1 MNISKVTTSLAA
13 AAAAA
18 EKAKPE
24 RVISATAALN
34 FNAINIQKRTSIDD
48 TEDPNRKKLKTEF
61 LLCPPSTSLPAK
73 QQQLIQQQKHH
84 QHHREQQRAVVAG
97 GSVKA
102 TSLAFQVTAA
112 AAASKQTSTVSEKST
127 VDQYQQQH
135 QQVEQGDTEDV
146 WDPREDQI
154 IVCNFAANAEM
165 SALIKPE
172 EVLEG
177 GQKQSFTS
185 FTKKEAVCPSS
196 ASSSSSMASTISIEP
211 SGGAEHVE
219 QANKTVLSS
228 AAVEE
233 LDYALL
239 PSSAPEQKVVPENS
253 TIVSVSAVSA
263 VTTSSVSPVTVTS
276 STTSTII
283 LNASTTNN
291 GGGSGPGVAGST
303 IMNQKS
309 SPANYNIFSAT
320 TASGQQQVS
329 HQPTLLNRVNI
340 QSKMKGTQLVVNTK
354 KLSEVT
360 QTTAKVSIGNK
371 TISVPLLMSA
381 SGAAT
386 AGGATIV
393 ESKQIM
399 QPGGQVTAVASVAP
413 SGQQSSAHQHHPQHQ
428 HLNYTKLIKRVPKN
442 PTTIVSF
449 SGLQIKPANTKIVTA
464 KVVSK
469 KMSLQIQQQH
479 QLQQVQH
486 QQAQQLVN
494 SASMAPATASIVSIT
509 TTNPNQTFAM
519 VKEKLHEA
527 TEIIDTTHE
536 SGVGVNVNSSRNPTT
551 RLAGHKIA
559 YSDNIFNK
567 SKSQDSGVGDEFG
580 NSVVIKPLDKV
591 SHNCSPSLNTFKQ
604 QPVPGGAGVA
614 AVALNQTTGT
624 VPVTVTMTSSASG
637 SAPDQM
643 TNSTSSVSVSSILN
657 EAVAKSTAGTI
668 CINTPGMGA
677 RPIISIQNKNISLVL
692 SKTTMAQQK
701 PKMIT
706 TTVSS
711 SALQM
716 HHALNQDPY
725 SAKQSPSS
733 SSSTSPS
740 ASVVSVSVSTPAP
753 MQLKLTS
760 VPSVVGL
767 GLGVVTTPATT
778 PTKLGVSLAAAEALP
793 FSIIVPK
800 LDELCNEPKT
810 NLLAKQKAIVKDAPV
825 APPTAPLAEQAGEV
839 LVAPEKRLNATT
851 TLTANTAAASAPDPP
866 TTTQTV
872 TSATIPTPTPTA
884 TPTNAG
890 TEASGGASAAATGN
904 SSQRLNSDDSNNALL
919 KQLLQNSSSSHSH
932 NLNQISINS
941 AHVAAST
948 APLSARKVI
957 NVRAPSMGLVSSL
970 EAQLARPVIPP
981 VPAAVSS
988 SGGSVA
994 TPTTTTTVANGN
1006 GNFSQQSTAAGPS
1019 APPVAPSVAAS
1030 ASAPNSATTEAP
1042 VPPMNAVAELEQQIS
1057 VVQQSSMAQQA
1068 LAQPQPTPPPPA
1080 AQQQIQHQP
1089 QHQVKQTVQIVSK
1102 ETSFIS
1108 TPPTQHAAL
1117 SIGDR
1122 KLTESSGCTSSSK
1135 PAEFLPPPPYE
1146 LATAPVSN
1154 VTISISTKPSKDLNL
1169 HIKHKSA
1176 SASMSMPMAMEQ
1188 ESLGVPL
1195 SEQAEQPPTTSDN
1208 LKTAATSAA
1217 VHATALAGAGAG
1229 AASITNSWSRQI
1241 QNNNSNIHI
1250 EAGIGQILAPHKITF
1265 KSGEAQKRK
1274 LPMQSHPLLG
1284 EKDQLQHIHPDASH
1298 SNDMMHMQ
1306 MQLPGAV
1313 GMKPLPPGTNSAVP
1327 PGSESNKLQLISAI
1341 TSYVKKTGQP
1351 GEAPHQ
1357 AQMQSHIQGQ
1367 MHVHQQQQH
1376 QQQVQLQVS
1385 HSHAQAHPQSHP
1397 QPNPQSGPMVM
1408 EPKAGDQRKRRK
1420 RDVQKPRRG
1429 NHSAGQS
1436 ANSPKDLS
1444 GTLPAGA
1451 MVQLARMPPGTQYI
1465 QGSPG
1470 TGHVASGVVGVGCGS
1485 GGGSSAAASHMLK
1498 KRVRKFSKVEED
1510 HDAFTEKLLTHI
1522 RQMQP
1527 LQVLEPHLNR
1537 NFHFLVGNSEMAG
1550 AGTGSGSGRCNSG
1563 NGKLKSIGS
1572 QPRGW
1577 PLEECDGAQLG
1588 HFGRVRHPSIPSL
1601 YDSERFGGSGGPA
1614 GGSASPSGTLG
1625 GVEGKSQPMS
1635 NIQNDFYDQEFSTHI
1650 DRNPSERLLRHIGAV
1665 KDSNLETIE
1674 LVEGESVTA
1683 WTALPRLTRFPGLI
1697 LLNNNSRCH
1706 GRMSPVALAEDPLS
1720 MRMPTSPLLRNCAEE
1735 LRKGQQMEM
1744 GLGGGYTHSQGS
1756 LNSNSN
1762 SNSNNNNNNYQ
1773 QKNQNVILSLHSS
1786 TTDNIAGVLRDLAN
1800 LLHLT
1805 PALTC
1810 KLIEEKADPKTG
1822 AEPSLEQS
1830 KGKGASDE
1838 DEEQAEKEP
1847 FKRPHSVSNG
1857 HLRKI
1862 LNGRRKLCRS
1872 CANVVP
1878 SSGLQVPNQSM
1889 PPLEEQ
1895 LPRLAQLMALLPRKT
1910 PPPPFFYF
1918 CNRACL
1924 TMFKWS
1930 EKETQAKAEAASISL
1945 LTASGS
1951 SKSIFASGSS
1961 PPVPQDNVVKTEPPE
1976 EEMDA
1981 KQNQHTSD
1989 TPATPLQRK
1998 CIVKCFS
2005 SDCFA
2010 TESSTGANINQEWNE
2025 AVTSFAAPSY
2035 TVWETDVVSHLED
2048 TRQCVFCNQRG
2059 DGQADGPS
2067 RLLNFDVDKWV
2078 HLNCAL
2084 WSNGVYETVSGALMN
2099 FQTALQAGLNQV
2111 CSACHQ
2117 LGATIKCF
2125 KSRCNNLYHLPC
2137 AIREECVFY
2146 KNKSVHCSAHGHC
2159 HTQNHAS
2166 SGSANASIAAGSGSG
2181 SGAAIGTIE
2190 NELSSF
2196 IVHRRVFVDRD
2207 ENRQVATVMHYTE
2220 LSNLLRVGNM
2230 TFLNVG
2236 QLLPHQLEAFHTP
2249 HFIYPIGYKVSRY
2262 YWCVRRPNRRCRYIC
2277 SIAEAG
2283 CKPEFRIV
2291 IQDGSDKEPEREFQA
2306 STPSGVWQQILQ
2318 PITRLRKMHKWL
2330 QLFPQH
2336 ISGEDLFGLTE
2347 PAIVRILES
2356 LPGIETLTDYRFK
2369 YGRNPLLEFPLA
2381 INPSGAARTE
2391 PKQRQLLVWRKPHT
2405 QRTAGSCST
2414 QRMANSASIAGEV
2427 ACPYSKQFVHSKSSQ
2442 YKKMKQEWRNNV
2454 YLARS
2459 KIQGLGLYAARDIEK
2474 HTMIIEYI
2482 GEVIRTEVSEIREKQ
2497 YESKNRGIY
2506 MFRLDEDRVVDAT
2519 LSGGLARYINHSCNP
2534 NCVTEIVEVD
2544 RDVRI
2549 IIFAKRKIY
2558 RGEELSYDY
2567 KFDIEDDAH
2576 KIPCACGAPNC
2587 RKWMN

>member
-24 RVISATAALN
+24 RVTSATTALN
-34 FNAINIQKRTSIDD
+34 LNAINIQKRTSIDD
-48 TEDPNRKKLKTEF
+48 TEDPNRKKLKTEL

-73 QQQLIQQQKHH
+73 QQQLQQKHH
-84 QHHREQQRAVVAG
+84 QHHRQQQRAVVLG
-97 GSVKA
+97 GSVQA
-102 TSLAFQVTAA
+102 PSLAFQATAA
-112 AAASKQTSTVSEKST
+112 AAASKQISTASEKST
-127 VDQYQQQH
+127 VERYKH
-135 QQVEQGDTEDV
+135 QQVDQGGTENA

-154 IVCNFAANAEM
+154 IVCNFGANAEM
-165 SALIKPE
+165 SASIKPE
-172 EVLEG
+172 EALEG

-185 FTKKEAVCPSS
+185 FTKKETVCASS
-196 ASSSSSMASTISIEP
+196 ASSSSSTASTISIEP
-211 SGGAEHVE
+211 SGGAEHIE
-219 QANKTVLSS
+219 HANKTVLP
-228 AAVEE
+228 AAEE

-239 PSSAPEQKVVPENS
+239 ASSATEQKVVPENS
-253 TIVSVSAVSA
+253 TIVSASASASSNTAAGSA
-263 VTTSSVSPVTVTS
+263 VTTSAVTPVTVTS

-283 LNASTTNN
+283 LNTNN
-291 GGGSGPGVAGST
+291 GGGSGPGVGGST

-309 SPANYNIFSAT
+309 SQANYNIFSAT
-320 TASGQQQVS
+320 AGSSQQQVS
-329 HQPTLLNRVNI
+329 LQPTLLNRVNI
-340 QSKMKGTQLVVNTK
+340 QSKMKGTQLVVNAK

-399 QPGGQVTAVASVAP
+399 QPGGRGPVTSAAP
-413 SGQQSSAHQHHPQHQ
+413 SGQHSAAQHHSQ

-449 SGLQIKPANTKIVTA
+449 SGLQIKPANTKIVAA

-479 QLQQVQH
+479 QLQQQVQQLQVQ
-486 QQAQQLVN
+486 QQAQQQVN
-494 SASMAPATASIVSIT
+494 SGSLAPATASIVAIT
-509 TTNPNQTFAM
+509 TTNSNQTFAL
-519 VKEKLHEA
+519 VKEKLHDA
-527 TEIIDTTHE
+527 SEIVDTTHE
-536 SGVGVNVNSSRNPTT
+536 PGVGVNVNSSRNPAT
-551 RLAGHKIA
+551 RLAGHKIT

-567 SKSQDSGVGDEFG
+567 SKSHDSGASDEFG
-580 NSVVIKPLDKV
+580 NSVNSVVIKPLDKV
-591 SHNCSPSLNTFKQ
+591 SHNCSPSFNIFKQ
-604 QPVPGGAGVA
+604 QSVPAGAGATA
-614 AVALNQTTGT
+614 AAAIIQTTGT
-624 VPVTVTMTSSASG
+624 VPVTMTMTPSASG
-637 SAPDQM
+637 SGSDQM
-643 TNSTSSVSVSSILN
+643 TSSTSSVSVSAIIN
-657 EAVAKSTAGTI
+657 ETVAKSTAGTI

-711 SALQM
+711 SALQT
-716 HHALNQDPY
+716 HHALNQDLNPEK
-725 SAKQSPSS
+725 SSPSS
-733 SSSTSPS
+733 S
-740 ASVVSVSVSTPAP
+740 SVVSVSVSSPAP

-760 VPSVVGL
+760 VPTVVGL

-778 PTKLGVSLAAAEALP
+778 PTKLSVNLAASETLP
-793 FSIIVPK
+793 FSIIIPK
-800 LDELCNEPKT
+800 LDEMSNEPKT
-810 NLLAKQKAIVKDAPV
+810 NLLAKQEAIVKDAPT
-825 APPTAPLAEQAGEV
+825 APPPASPAEQPGEV
-839 LVAPEKRLNATT
+839 LVTPEKRLNSNT
-851 TLTANTAAASAPDPP
+851 TLTAITAPAPGPP
-866 TTTQTV
+866 TSTPTV
-872 TSATIPTPTPTA
+872 TGTTTPTPIA
-884 TPTNAG
+884 TGIG
-890 TEASGGASAAATGN
+890 TGTIVASAAGTGN
-904 SSQRLNSDDSNNALL
+904 SNQRSTSDDSNNALL

-932 NLNQISINS
+932 NLNLNP

-957 NVRAPSMGLVSSL
+957 NVRAPSMGQVSSL

-988 SGGSVA
+988 SGGSVP

-1006 GNFSQQSTAAGPS
+1006 GGISQQSAAAAPA
-1019 APPVAPSVAAS
+1019 APPLAPSVAAS
-1030 ASAPNSATTEAP
+1030 ACATASVTTESP
-1042 VPPMNAVAELEQQIS
+1042 VPATNAVGELEQQIP

-1068 LAQPQPTPPPPA
+1068 LPKPTPPPPA
-1080 AQQQIQHQP
+1080 AQQQP
-1089 QHQVKQTVQIVSK
+1089 QNQVKQTVQIVSK

-1108 TPPTQHAAL
+1108 TPPTHSAL

-1122 KLTESSGCTSSSK
+1122 KLAESSGGAGCTTSK

-1154 VTISISTKPSKDLNL
+1154 VTISISTKPSKDMNL
-1169 HIKHKSA
+1169 QMKHKSA
-1176 SASMSMPMAMEQ
+1176 SASISMPMAMSMTMEQ

-1208 LKTAATSAA
+1208 LQTTATSAA
-1217 VHATALAGAGAG
+1217 VHGTAGAGTGAVAG
-1229 AASITNSWSRQI
+1229 AVSNSWSRQI
-1241 QNNNSNIHI
+1241 QDNNSSSIHI
-1250 EAGIGQILAPHKITF
+1250 ESGMGQTMALHKMPF

-1274 LPMQSHPLLG
+1274 LTIQSNTQLEEKLQMQHN
-1284 EKDQLQHIHPDASH
+1284 HPDASH
-1298 SNDMMHMQ
+1298 SNDLMQ
-1306 MQLPGAV
+1306 MPVAI
-1313 GMKPLPPGTNSAVP
+1313 GMKPLPPSTNSSGA
-1327 PGSESNKLQLISAI
+1327 PGSEKNKLQLISAI
-1341 TSYVKKTGQP
+1341 TSYVKKAGQP
-1351 GEAPHQ
+1351 GETPHQ
-1357 AQMQSHIQGQ
+1357 AQMQSHIHGQMPAQ

-1376 QQQVQLQVS
+1376 QHHQQQQVQLQAA
-1385 HSHAQAHPQSHP
+1385 HSHAQAHPQPSL
-1397 QPNPQSGPMVM
+1397 QSVPAVM
-1408 EPKAGDQRKRRK
+1408 EPKPGDQRKRRK
-1420 RDVQKPRRG
+1420 REVQKPRRA
-1429 NHSAGQS
+1429 NHSAGQA

-1451 MVQLARMPPGTQYI
+1451 MVQLARMPPGTQYV
-1465 QGSPG
+1465 QGAPG
-1470 TGHVASGVVGVGCGS
+1470 TGHVPSGVVGA
-1485 GGGSSAAASHMLK
+1485 GGGGGGGGGAAASPMLK

-1537 NFHFLVGNSEMAG
+1537 NFHFLVGSSEMAG
-1550 AGTGSGSGRCNSG
+1550 AGPGTGSGPGSGGSNSG
-1563 NGKLKSIGS
+1563 NSKLKVVGS
-1572 QPRGW
+1572 LSRGS
-1577 PLEECDGAQLG
+1577 PLEECDGALLG

-1601 YDSERFGGSGGPA
+1601 YDSERFGGSGGPL
-1614 GGSASPSGTLG
+1614 GGSASPSGSMG

-1635 NIQNDFYDQEFSTHI
+1635 SIQNDFYDQEFSTHI
-1650 DRNPSERLLRHIGAV
+1650 ERNPRERLLRHIGAV
-1665 KDSNLETIE
+1665 KDSNLETTE

-1697 LLNNNSRCH
+1697 LLNNNSRGH
-1706 GRMSPVALAEDPLS
+1706 GRMSPVALAEDPFT
-1720 MRMPTSPLLRNCAEE
+1720 MRMPTSPLLRTCAEE

-1744 GLGGGYTHSQGS
+1744 GLGGGIGHSNNS
-1756 LNSNSN
+1756 SSNS
-1762 SNSNNNNNNYQ
+1762 NNNNNYQ

-1810 KLIEEKADPKTG
+1810 KLIEEKADSKAG
-1822 AEPSLEQS
+1822 AEPSLEQP
-1830 KGKGASDE
+1830 KGQGARE
-1838 DEEQAEKEP
+1838 EAEEQAEKET
-1847 FKRPHSVSNG
+1847 FKRPHYVSNG

-1878 SSGLQVPNQSM
+1878 ASGLRVPSQSM

-1918 CNRACL
+1918 CDRACL
-1924 TMFKWS
+1924 AMFKWS
-1930 EKETQAKAEAASISL
+1930 GKETQTKAEAASISL
-1945 LTASGS
+1945 LTASRS
-1951 SKSIFASGSS
+1951 SKAGQFASGSG
-1961 PPVPQDNVVKTEPPE
+1961 PTVPQQNVVKTEPPE
-1976 EEMDA
+1976 EELDA
-1981 KQNQHTSD
+1981 KQNRQSSETAA
-1989 TPATPLQRK
+1989 PPLQRK

-2010 TESSTGANINQEWNE
+2010 TESSTSSDIKQEWSE
-2025 AVTSFAAPSY
+2025 GATSFAAPNN

-2099 FQTALQAGLNQV
+2099 FQTALQAGLNQA

-2146 KNKSVHCSAHGHC
+2146 KNKSVHCSAHGHS

-2166 SGSANASIAAGSGSG
+2166 SGSANANAASGGGSG
-2181 SGAAIGTIE
+2181 SGAGAAFGPME

-2196 IVHRRVFVDRD
+2196 VVHRRVFVDRD

-2291 IQDGSDKEPEREFQA
+2291 IQDGSDNQPEREFQA

-2318 PITRLRKMHKWL
+2318 PITRLRKVHKWL